1 MAENKGQFQIGN
13 EAGAK
18 WTMEQLT
25 NAMNDALNAAKND
38 ADVLCYYD
46 AIQKC
51 AIPYRTIEYHIS
63 SLDAT
68 ELQSIKKEI
77 MAAIA
82 SRINKGALTGGFV
95 PAPAIW
101 RMKQLGESD
110 KQEIKHS
117 GDADNPVT
125 FKGIKFGE

>member
-1 MAENKGQFQIGN
+1 MAAPEGN
-13 EAGAK
+13 
-18 WTMEQLT
+18 T
-25 NAMNDALNAAKND
+25 NAVKWSDDDVIKSLEKSLQAAISDTN
-38 ADVLCYYD
+38 VLCYYD
-46 AIQKC
+46 AIQKGD
-51 AIPYRTIEYHIS
+51 IPYRTIEFYLS
-63 SLDAT
+63 K
-68 ELQSIKKEI
+68 EQQVVLQSIKKEI

-82 SRINKGALTGGFV
+82 SRINKGALSGDYV

-110 KQEIKHS
+110 KQEIKHT

>member
-1 MAENKGQFQIGN
+1 MAAPQGN
-13 EAGAK
+13 
-18 WTMEQLT
+18 T
-25 NAMNDALNAAKND
+25 NAVKWSDDDLIKSLNKSLQSAIND

-46 AIQKC
+46 AIQKGD
-51 AIPYRTIEYHIS
+51 IPYRTIEFF
-63 SLDAT
+63 LNKDQ
-68 ELQSIKKEI
+68 EVVLQSIKKEI

-110 KQEIKHS
+110 KSEIKHS
-117 GDADNPVT
+117 GDSDNPVT